1 VKSQGDIYRFG
12 CFCLNAEERVLLRE
26 GQLVPL
32 PAKTLST
39 LLVLVR
45 NKGHLVEKDV
55 LMNEVW
61 PDEFVEEGNLAQHV
75 FMLRKALGETD
86 GSVSYIETVPRRGYR
101 FVGKLKD
108 SEDDKNH
115 AVKASVAILPFAN
128 VSDDPSMEYLSDGI
142 TENIITRLSR
152 LPQLKVMAPSSVF
165 RYKRVTVDPQEVG
178 NTLGVGAVMMGR
190 VQQLGEHLT
199 ISAELVDAQD
209 GSLIWGDRYHRRYDD
224 IFLVQEELASEISE
238 RLRLK
243 LNKEQKESLVR
254 RFTDDTEA
262 YEFYLKGRYAWS
274 KRSDPDLRRA
284 ADYFR
289 QAIIK
294 DPSYALAY
302 TGLADSLVLL
312 GLFGAEPPRKV
323 MAEAKTAASKAIR
336 LDEDLG
342 EAYASLA
349 QIKVF
354 YDWDWDGAESDFHTA
369 LRLSPAYPTAHQWYG
384 EYLVAMGRTEEGLL
398 ELRRARDLDPLSVII
413 NTDLGLNFYWARQYD
428 LAIEQLESA
437 LELEPHFYRA
447 HVYLGAAYLCKR
459 MYREATI
466 EMEKA
471 RSLSEDP
478 FALVAVGHAYAS
490 VGQRAKAEGLLERLL
505 QLSRERFVSS
515 ATIALLHA
523 GFPDHVS
530 QTLQYL
536 ETAYEQRAG
545 FLVWLNVC
553 PVFDGMRTDARFID
567 LLSRIGL
574 ATSPAPHAPSNNH
587 GRQTSSQ

>member
-1 VKSQGDIYRFG
+1 MKSRGDIYRFG
-12 CFCLNAEERVLLRE
+12 CFSLNADERVLLRE

-32 PAKTLST
+32 PAKTLTT

-45 NKGHLVEKDV
+45 HKGHLVEKDV

-61 PDEFVEEGNLAQHV
+61 PGEFVEEGNLAQHV

-108 SEDDKNH
+108 AEDEPNH
-115 AVKASVAILPFAN
+115 TAIASVAILPFAN

-142 TENIITRLSR
+142 TENIMTRLSR
-152 LPQLKVMAPSSVF
+152 LPQLKVMAPSSVL
-165 RYKRVTVDPQEVG
+165 RYKGVAVDPQEVG
-178 NTLGVGAVMMGR
+178 NRFGVGAVMMGR

-209 GSLIWGDRYHRRYDD
+209 GSLIWGDRYHRKYDD

-243 LNKEQKESLVR
+243 LNEAQRESLVK

-262 YEFYLKGRYAWS
+262 YEFYLKGRYSWS
-274 KRSDPDLRRA
+274 KRSDPNLRRA
-284 ADYFR
+284 IDYFR

-294 DPSYALAY
+294 DPNYALAY

-312 GLFGAEPPRKV
+312 GLLGVEPPRKV
-323 MAEAKTAASKAIR
+323 MGEAKKAASKAIQ
-336 LDEDLG
+336 LDDELG

-354 YDWDWDGAESDFHTA
+354 YDWDWDGAESDFLTA
-369 LRLSPAYPTAHQWYG
+369 LRLSPNYPTAHQWYG
-384 EYLVAMGRTEEGLL
+384 EFLVAMGRTEEGLKV
-398 ELRRARDLDPLSVII
+398 LRRARDLDPLSLII

-437 LELEPHFYRA
+437 LELEPNFFRA
-447 HVYLGAAYLCKR
+447 HVYLGATYLCKQ

-471 RSLSEDP
+471 LSLSEDP
-478 FALVAVGHAYAS
+478 FAVVAVGHAYAA
-490 VGQRAKAEGLLERLL
+490 VGEQAKAEGLLERLL
-505 QLSRERFVSS
+505 QMSRERFVSS

-523 GFPDHVS
+523 GFPDHLN

-553 PVFDGMRTDARFID
+553 PVFDGMRTDERFIN
-567 LLSRIGL
+567 LLNRIGL
-574 ATSPAPHAPSNNH
+574 ATPPRPHAPSN
-587 GRQTSSQ
+587 SS